1 MFVVATRNFPPDLGG
16 IQNLMEGLSN
26 SLLNHGPVKVFADE
40 FKESDIYDKKSK
52 LDINRIGGLRIFRK
66 YRKANLIKEYFND
79 NIVRAIFFDHWKS
92 IENISSDVLKKT
104 TSFCLIHSKEIN
116 HSENTLINRRMCKAL
131 SKANFV
137 IANSD
142 FTKNLAE
149 KNGVERKK
157 IKIIN
162 PGTNYPIDI
171 DQKYIDQAKTLFENS
186 FPKII
191 TVARLDKRKSHQNIL
206 MTIKNIKPKF
216 PQIKYISIGD
226 GDEKKNLENLR
237 KELGLANNVD
247 LIYNIDEQL
256 KAALI
261 KESELFLMPS
271 VKYKKS
277 VEGFGISFIEAASYG
292 VGSIGGEIGGASDA
306 IKNNETG
313 FLCNGN
319 DLSSIYDCIVKFFDN
334 DNYKNL
340 GSNAENF
347 SKNFKWEKIIKKYLR
362 LI

>member
-1 MFVVATRNFPPDLGG
+1 MFVVVTRNFPPDLGG

-157 IKIIN
+157 
-162 PGTNYPIDI
+162 
-171 DQKYIDQAKTLFENS
+171 
-186 FPKII
+186 
-191 TVARLDKRKSHQNIL
+191 
-206 MTIKNIKPKF
+206 
-216 PQIKYISIGD
+216 
-226 GDEKKNLENLR
+226 
-237 KELGLANNVD
+237 
-247 LIYNIDEQL
+247 
-256 KAALI
+256 
-261 KESELFLMPS
+261 
-271 VKYKKS
+271 
-277 VEGFGISFIEAASYG
+277 
-292 VGSIGGEIGGASDA
+292 
-306 IKNNETG
+306 
-313 FLCNGN
+313 
-319 DLSSIYDCIVKFFDN
+319 
-334 DNYKNL
+334 
-340 GSNAENF
+340 
-347 SKNFKWEKIIKKYLR
+347 LR
-362 LI
+362 LLIRELIIQ